1 MRDFPRV
8 LFLNYSNDVNRKRYI
23 YTFVYLFMRIV
34 LNRII
39 SRFSGFPL
47 KNLAIPCTIILHE
60 CFYLFMKEIRKK
72 IHFNKPYNKLRDLTG
87 NKTEYHGW
95 TFF

>member
-1 MRDFPRV
+1 MLNVRDT
-8 LFLNYSNDVNRKRYI
+8 YI

-47 KNLAIPCTIILHE
+47 KNLGIPCRIILRERGGGH
-60 CFYLFMKEIRKK
+60 FYLFMKETRKK
-72 IHFNKPYNKLRDLTG
+72 IHFNKPYDKLRDLTG
-87 NKTEYHGW
+87 NKTEYHG
-95 TFF
+95 